1 MVLGP
6 KATDR
11 EAGTGPEAYS
21 YSPRGQHRP
30 QGLKPQSAK
39 PAPAQG
45 LKKTAEMLEPVQGLG
60 ATAPAREASTG
71 PGA

>member
-11 EAGTGPEAYS
+11 EAGTGLGAYS
-21 YSPRGQHRP
+21 YSPRGLHRP

-45 LKKTAEMLEPVQGLG
+45 LKKTARKAG
-60 ATAPAREASTG
+60 TS
-71 PGA
+71 PGAWSHSSG